1 MNRPLVSVAA
11 ALALLGGLLVA
22 QHYLDRAPDT
32 SLSALP
38 TATAE
43 TVAAAPGAP
52 APMTVP
58 AHDDNGLESTMAS
71 DAMGAAGGR

>member
-11 ALALLGGLLVA
+11 ALALLGGMLVA
-22 QHYLDRAPDT
+22 QHYLDRAPDA

-43 TVAAAPGAP
+43 TVAVAPGTS
-52 APMTVP
+52 APMAAP
-58 AHDDNGLESTMAS
+58 AHDENGLESTMAS

>member
-1 MNRPLVSVAA
+1 MYRMNRPLVSVAA

-22 QHYLDRAPDT
+22 QHYIDRAPDA

-43 TVAAAPGAP
+43 TVA
-52 APMTVP
+52 V
-58 AHDDNGLESTMAS
+58 SKS
-71 DAMGAAGGR
+71 